1 MKRSILLLLCLL
13 LTSCSIAEDDGYREV
28 RKAGW
33 NFIKQN
39 KWENRTSG
47 AWEQAKVTAYTVY
60 ESQAQLLDKQYIG
73 KKVLSV
79 EFEDLE
85 NTALSAPVILVD
97 QESKKVIGYLPGE

>member
-1 MKRSILLLLCLL
+1 MKKSILLLLCLL
-13 LTSCSIAEDDGYREV
+13 LTGCSVAEEDGFREV

-47 AWEQAKVTAYTVY
+47 DWEDAKVATYTVN
-60 ESQAQLLDKQYIG
+60 ESQAQLSDKQYIG